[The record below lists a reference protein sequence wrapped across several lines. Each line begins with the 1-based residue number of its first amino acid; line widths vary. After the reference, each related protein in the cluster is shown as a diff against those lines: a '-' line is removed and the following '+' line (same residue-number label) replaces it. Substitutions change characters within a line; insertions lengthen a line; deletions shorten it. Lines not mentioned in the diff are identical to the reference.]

1 MSQVPTSGAVPQEPT
16 VHHKARHARRT
27 ERTVPM
33 SLNLTSMIDVIFLL
47 LVFFVVTAS
56 FAPGEGILTA
66 KLPQGTGTGDPLDP
80 PTLPLNIAIT
90 PTGAYGYRLEIEGLA
105 AVPADFEHLYHQL
118 VSLQYN
124 EALQRTGTHK
134 TDDPIVI
141 MPTGDVRWQ
150 HVVNA
155 FNAAI
160 RARYTKIA
168 FAQAQDGGDR

>member
-1 MSQVPTSGAVPQEPT
+1 MNQVPTSEAGPQEPT
-16 VHHKARHARRT
+16 VHHKVSHARDAR
-27 ERTVPM
+27 RLVPM

-56 FAPGEGILTA
+56 FAPGEGVLTV

-90 PTGAYGYRLEIEGLA
+90 STGAYGYRLEIEGLA
-105 AVPADFEHLYHQL
+105 AVPADFEQLYHQL
-118 VSLQYN
+118 VALQYD

-141 MPTGDVRWQ
+141 KPNGNVRWQ
-150 HVVNA
+150 HVVNV
-155 FNAAI
+155 FNAAV

-168 FAQAQDGGDR
+168 FAQAQGRVE